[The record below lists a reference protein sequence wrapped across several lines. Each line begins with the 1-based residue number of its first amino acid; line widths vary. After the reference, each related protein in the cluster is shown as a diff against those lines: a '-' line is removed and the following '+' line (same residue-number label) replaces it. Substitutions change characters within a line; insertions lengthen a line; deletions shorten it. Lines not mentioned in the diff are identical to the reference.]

1 MNDPTVPIYYKINRP
16 VRYDDST
23 INVATAVVSPTENQ
37 TETVLNSANTLTF
50 DYAGSTDLVLVHAL
64 RSEFRMKLRFKTRGG
79 NPLDDQHDANTTLAN
94 NFWSHIFNEIELE
107 LGSETVESI
116 KNLPVVVDV
125 PSSLESD
132 AFREYGSLSGYIP
145 DQEKGDIQNRGFAA
159 RKAQY
164 NYDLEGADDAPKNPQ
179 YRQCEI
185 FVPLRFISGFCK
197 SFNRATASLRYR
209 IKLHRNGQTLDSY
222 HGAANTAI
230 DLKLQHIQLELET
243 FTKA

>member
-1 MNDPTVPIYYKINRP
+1 MNDPTVPIYYKINGP

-23 INVATAVVSPTENQ
+23 FIVATAVVSPTENQ

-64 RSEFRMKLRFKTRGG
+64 RLGFRMKFRFKTRGG
-79 NPLDDQHDANTTLAN
+79 NPLADQHDANTTLAN
-94 NFWSHIFNEIELE
+94 TFRSHLFNEFELE

-116 KNLPVVVDV
+116 KNLAVVFDV
-125 PSSLESD
+125 LSSLESD
-132 AFREYGSLSGYIP
+132 TFREYGSLSDYVP
-145 DQEKGDIQNRGFAA
+145 DQDKGDIHDRGFAA
-159 RKAQY
+159 RKARY
-164 NYDLEGADDAPKNPQ
+164 NYDIQGADDAAKNPQ

-185 FVPLRFISGFCK
+185 FVPQRFISGLCK
-197 SFNRATASLRYR
+197 SFNPATAFLRYR

-222 HGAANTAI
+222 HGAAHTAN

-243 FTKA
+243 